1 VRGGAPWLVD
11 AEKAHAG
18 RNPPPPN
25 ATLQV
30 VLKVWPEIIDKT
42 SAWKRRGD
50 WIALANVYS
59 TSRHLEEARRILQ
72 SLDQREPR
80 PGRSFQLVRAWLRA
94 GDPDRALAAAVKEI
108 DVERRA
114 NNLAEIASTYL
125 SLGRTTEALNA
136 IALGFASL
144 DEKLAGPRAIGAYVA
159 LLQEQRSAG
168 DTAGATDRAEEVAR
182 IAERPHMLQPLN
194 LARAA
199 AVFTDLK
206 QFARSR
212 SLLERALAAI
222 PPADR
227 IVGLGF
233 HMGPIRY
240 DKSGLGGE
248 AAELIAVEFYR
259 SGDRAKA
266 IELIKETEPPYRM
279 RACIKVVRNQLADSN
294 PQFDPAA
301 LAQTV
306 EPEYASELL
315 LAAAAFK
322 VERGDIGGART
333 LFERAL
339 VARGPSDPALGSALG
354 RDFVRV
360 AALLDESTL
369 IVRSMRLSLKHAL
382 AIGDAD
388 LRTFHITSLA
398 ALAWAV
404 FPR

>member
-1 VRGGAPWLVD
+1 
-11 AEKAHAG
+11 
-18 RNPPPPN
+18 
-25 ATLQV
+25 
-30 VLKVWPEIIDKT
+30 
-42 SAWKRRGD
+42 
-50 WIALANVYS
+50 
-59 TSRHLEEARRILQ
+59 
-72 SLDQREPR
+72 
-80 PGRSFQLVRAWLRA
+80 
-94 GDPDRALAAAVKEI
+94 
-108 DVERRA
+108 
-114 NNLAEIASTYL
+114 
-125 SLGRTTEALNA
+125 
-136 IALGFASL
+136 
-144 DEKLAGPRAIGAYVA
+144 
-159 LLQEQRSAG
+159 
-168 DTAGATDRAEEVAR
+168 
-182 IAERPHMLQPLN
+182 MLQPLN
-194 LARAA
+194 LARVA
-199 AVFTDLK
+199 AVFNDLN
-206 QFARSR
+206 QFTRSR

-222 PPADR
+222 PPANR
-227 IVGLGF
+227 TVGRGF
-233 HMGPIRY
+233 FTGPIRY

-248 AAELIAVEFYR
+248 AAELIAVESYR
-259 SGDRAKA
+259 SGDPGKA
-266 IELIKETEPPYRM
+266 IELIKKAESPYRM

-301 LAQTV
+301 LAETV

-322 VERGDIGGART
+322 VAGGDIGGART